1 VSDRGRRQWPSAAS
15 ITAVAGG
22 ALLIVAATPLGAPH
36 RMVAYLAAFGF
47 AFTTALGGL
56 ALLMT
61 SYVVGARWLVV
72 LRRLNEVISATI
84 APTALFFIPVAAAV
98 RVIYPWA
105 KATPA
110 TLGPESV
117 RPPVLLGNDW
127 LSPTW
132 FLVRG
137 ALYLAVWVALAELL
151 RRGSLAQD
159 RAQSSWARRQRPA
172 LSAVG
177 IPVLGLTGTFATFDW
192 LMSAVPGWN
201 MTGVGLYVL
210 TGGFTCAVAILAV
223 LLAWARRRELLPP
236 QVGAA
241 HSHAVGRL
249 LLSGVC
255 LWTYLGVSQ
264 LIIVWSANLPR
275 ESAFYLERTAGAW
288 RYLAGT
294 LVVGHFIVPFL
305 LLLSRPLKRRPELV
319 AALGGWLV
327 LMHALD
333 LYWLVVPAE
342 GRNPSVFDVGPFL
355 LLGGVMTCIGQARFF
370 RASAVPGNDPDL
382 ERSLRYESP

>member
-1 VSDRGRRQWPSAAS
+1 LSTVAALGAAFVGGVLFILPALRGRQQAM
-15 ITAVAGG
+15 
-22 ALLIVAATPLGAPH
+22 L
-36 RMVAYLAAFGF
+36 AYLAAFGF

-56 ALLMT
+56 SVLMIG
-61 SYVVGARWLVV
+61 YVVGARWFVA
-72 LRRLNEVISATI
+72 LRRLTEAISSTV
-84 APTALFFIPVAAAV
+84 APLSLFFVPVGVSA

-105 KATPA
+105 QPTWLMSGAEPVRRA
-110 TLGPESV
+110 TL
-117 RPPVLLGNDW
+117 LGELW

-132 FLVRG
+132 FVVRG
-137 ALYLAVWVALAELL
+137 AFYIGIWVALAEVL

-159 RAQSSWARRQRPA
+159 RAERSWSRRQRPA

-177 IPVLGLTGTFATFDW
+177 IPVLGLTATFATFDW

-210 TGGFTCAVAILAV
+210 TGGFTSAVGILAV
-223 LLAWARRRELLPP
+223 LLAWARHADLLPSE
-236 QVGAA
+236 VGAA
-241 HSHAVGRL
+241 HAHAVGRL

-255 LWTYLGVSQ
+255 LWAYLGASQ

-275 ESAFYLERTAGAW
+275 ESAFYLDRTPGLW
-288 RYLAGT
+288 RYVAGI
-294 LVVGHFIVPFL
+294 LVAGHFVVPFL
-305 LLLSRPLKRRPELV
+305 LLLSRALKRRPAFV

-333 LYWLVVPAE
+333 LYWLIVPGS
-342 GRNPSVFDVGPFL
+342 GRQPSVLDAAPFL
-355 LLGGVMTCIGQARFF
+355 LLSGVMVCIGLRRFF
-370 RASAVPGNDPDL
+370 RAAAVPQNDPDL